1 MNEHEA
7 TGRSVEEAVD
17 KGLAELGIKKE
28 NAIIDIKAEPSP
40 GILGLLGSKE
50 AKVSVSAAK
59 TPLQYMENYLKG
71 IMASMKVEGKIE
83 TKEDE
88 EKIEINISGQDVGI
102 LIGRRGKTL
111 SDLQYLLNVALRRQ
125 YANLQKIIVLDIE
138 NYRVRRE
145 KTLTQL
151 AKSVARKA
159 SQEGYKQALEPM
171 SPQERRVIH
180 IALQDYPG
188 VTTYSDGEE
197 PYRKVVIEPL

>member
-1 MNEHEA
+1 MNEHEV
-7 TGRSVEEAVD
+7 TGRSVEEAVE

-28 NAIIDIKAEPSP
+28 NALIDIKAEPSA

-59 TPLQYMENYLKG
+59 EPLQYMENYLKG

-83 TKEDE
+83 AKEDE
-88 EKIEINISGQDVGI
+88 EKIEVNISGQDVGI

-125 YANLQKIIVLDIE
+125 YAYLQKIIVLDIE
-138 NYRVRRE
+138 NYRARRE

-151 AKSVARKA
+151 AKSVARKV
-159 SQEGYKQALEPM
+159 SQEGYKQTLEPM

-188 VTTYSDGEE
+188 ITTYSDGEE